1 MLKFFCTFLF
11 KISGWKFENK
21 IPNDLRSFVFIG
33 APHTSNYD
41 IIPVLAVSYLM
52 KRNAHFL
59 IKKEWLRFPFGTFF
73 KSLGAI
79 GINRNTTDKLKGLSQ
94 TDLIAELFTD
104 NPEFVLMISP
114 EGTRSLNKNWKT
126 GFYYFAQKEKVPLV
140 LGYADYKTKTAG
152 LGLVIY
158 PEEVTKDMTSIMD
171 FYKGRE
177 GKFPE
182 KFQLDEKYLEE
193 SE

>member
-1 MLKFFCTFLF
+1 
-11 KISGWKFENK
+11 
-21 IPNDLRSFVFIG
+21 
-33 APHTSNYD
+33 
-41 IIPVLAVSYLM
+41 
-52 KRNAHFL
+52 
-59 IKKEWLRFPFGTFF
+59 
-73 KSLGAI
+73 
-79 GINRNTTDKLKGLSQ
+79 
-94 TDLIAELFTD
+94 
-104 NPEFVLMISP
+104 MISP

-126 GFYYFAQKEKVPLV
+126 GFYYIAQKAKVPIV

-171 FYKGRE
+171 FYKGME